1 MGVVKELVAVAA
13 LEELRFGLVERIVA
27 DIHSVVEEEQAA
39 VDRRLQRYSGNA
51 ARIEVDIRFGV
62 LVEVLVVVFGD

>member
-27 DIHSVVEEEQAA
+27 DIHSVVEEEQAP

-51 ARIEVDIRFGV
+51 ARIEVDIRFWV